1 MEAMETGDG
10 RRHPAADEVR
20 LAETEDT
27 GTEAL
32 AKGGSSLPNQSEES
46 KFELKDIETP
56 LVPCRMEPLNASPSH
71 SEDETEEGGLASEK
85 DDDDVEDVEEMEAT
99 PVQVKDSDPEET
111 IGKGTCSASF
121 SLDEMMDIG
130 TVDQQEQ
137 EAQMCTDD
145 NNSTTVLEEEEEE
158 EEAAQN
164 ELDTDMKPNVGMK
177 VDEEVQKK
185 EEKEEEKKE
194 DGSVEEV
201 KEKEMEEVTEKEVEE
216 VTEKEVEE
224 VTEKEREEVNEKE
237 REEENEKEREE
248 ENEKEREQVN
258 EKEREEE
265 ENEKEREEAKE
276 KVGEDVKEQQQQ
288 EEEEVNENN
297 ERIEEE
303 KGEKEEES
311 VPFYATRSRS
321 RAATTS
327 VSPSTSDMTNGMKVI
342 KLSASSSS
350 SSSSPAPIAGSP
362 TPIKIKDEP
371 EDEEYELAL
380 VSGTSTVKD
389 EPVAAKEEDL
399 QIESVYSVMPD
410 GSGRRQRGR
419 PSSSSSTLNMLCAHC
434 QKGLLKGQ
442 TAYQRKGSPALFC
455 STGCLTSSLSSS
467 KSVKTCHRCQKRISR
482 PQDIILAPDVDGLM
496 RGFCSEPCLSAFTLN
511 KSADAKA
518 LASSDVKLQSVCSM
532 CAKYDISKHEVV
544 LSGVVHKMCSD
555 SCFKLFRTAN
565 QLTMAGCANCGSIC
579 HVRPL
584 LLKMEGSSKT
594 LCNLDCLIKYKKKV
608 KMNLPCAMCRSP
620 RPLADM
626 FHNKSNTDDSVS
638 LYCSSS
644 CIMAFMVQS
653 VTSSG
658 THLNCENCGKNALPA
673 YHLAMS
679 DTTIRNFCTLPCV
692 MAFQEKFKMKQK
704 QMTIF
709 PKLPVA
715 SSQEPSTT
723 PPLPQA
729 ASATLDCAQCARQMT
744 AKPDVIH
751 VKDKVVFV
759 CSWSCALEFKTS
771 KNISAKCEYCK
782 MDKISREVKRING
795 KDCSFCSHGCKLLY
809 EHDLDA
815 RWGKH
820 CKSCSY
826 CQCVSKKVEKALY
839 GESSEEFCSEVCRSN
854 YTMLFC
860 HVAKCTSC
868 GRKGKLKHS
877 LFMLGELRN
886 FCDLP
891 CLFHFCNGQIK
902 TQGDVFPPDSPVIAN
917 VVSLACQ
924 DQASRATPDKPT
936 KQTGD
941 YQISLR
947 KRKEDSLT
955 STGPRTRGSDSQTD
969 PDLIIINDSPE
980 RKRPSPSTPT
990 PISVSTS
997 RSMKNKALLCKP
1009 LVQNKGVSCRTQ
1021 TVDVEAQT
1029 DLSIPKVMV
1038 LPIPVPVYVPVPM
1051 NMYSQC
1057 TPNPVGVPL
1066 PLPVPMLLPVN
1077 MDNADRIVET
1087 IKKIKE
1093 KFPAD
1098 PFEAELVLMAEMVS
1112 ETNGG
1117 DGATDKEGEMR
1128 PEIAAGGDAMST
1140 DLNTDDLA
1148 SLLNSWD
1155 EPNAPS
1161 PPMDVETD
1169 FPIETLERM
1178 ALQRES
1184 STPPASPAPTGT
1196 RKRQPSRKSRETRGR
1211 KKSNKGAE
1219 VSGKKGSA
1227 AKSSVPKV
1235 PKLKSEYGVDAWK
1248 RWIRWRD
1255 AQPDMETPRIGMR
1268 PLVPKED
1275 LLRCTSA
1282 ELSYGL
1288 CRFITE
1294 VKRPSGEPYAA
1305 DSLFYLCLGIQQ
1317 HLFENGRVENIFTD
1331 SFYCKFSTEFTN
1343 MLRGF
1348 QPTLTTGG
1356 YIHSRVEEEF
1366 LWDCKQLGVYSPIVL
1381 LNTLLYF
1388 FCKNFGFT
1396 TVEQHRQLSF
1406 AHVMR
1411 CTKTA
1416 QGNVKT
1422 TFLRFYPPIAPI
1434 DDLDGI
1440 PAKKRKEEEEA
1451 EVKEEKILEM
1461 KENTENP
1468 LRCPVRLYEFYLSK
1482 CSETVKQR
1490 TDVFYLLPERCCV
1503 PNSPLWFSATPL
1515 DEDTKEAMLTR
1526 ILTVRQLHLAT
1537 RERTLAPED
1546 DEGGGGGR
1554 GAGDDDDDDD
1564 WP

>member
-1 MEAMETGDG
+1 
-10 RRHPAADEVR
+10 
-20 LAETEDT
+20 
-27 GTEAL
+27 
-32 AKGGSSLPNQSEES
+32 
-46 KFELKDIETP
+46 
-56 LVPCRMEPLNASPSH
+56 
-71 SEDETEEGGLASEK
+71 
-85 DDDDVEDVEEMEAT
+85 
-99 PVQVKDSDPEET
+99 
-111 IGKGTCSASF
+111 
-121 SLDEMMDIG
+121 
-130 TVDQQEQ
+130 
-137 EAQMCTDD
+137 
-145 NNSTTVLEEEEEE
+145 
-158 EEAAQN
+158 
-164 ELDTDMKPNVGMK
+164 
-177 VDEEVQKK
+177 
-185 EEKEEEKKE
+185 
-194 DGSVEEV
+194 
-201 KEKEMEEVTEKEVEE
+201 
-216 VTEKEVEE
+216 
-224 VTEKEREEVNEKE
+224 
-237 REEENEKEREE
+237 
-248 ENEKEREQVN
+248 
-258 EKEREEE
+258 
-265 ENEKEREEAKE
+265 
-276 KVGEDVKEQQQQ
+276 
-288 EEEEVNENN
+288 
-297 ERIEEE
+297 
-303 KGEKEEES
+303 
-311 VPFYATRSRS
+311 
-321 RAATTS
+321 
-327 VSPSTSDMTNGMKVI
+327 MTNGMKVI

-389 EPVAAKEEDL
+389 EPVAAKDL

-518 LASSDVKLQSVCSM
+518 LASSD
-532 CAKYDISKHEVV
+532 HEVV

-594 LCNLDCLIKYKKKV
+594 LCNLDCLIKYK

-902 TQGDVFPPDSPVIAN
+902 TQGDVFPPGGPAAVAPFRAPAHQTLACIEHSPVIAN

-936 KQTGD
+936 KQ
-941 YQISLR
+941 
-947 KRKEDSLT
+947 
-955 STGPRTRGSDSQTD
+955 STHCK
-969 PDLIIINDSPE
+969 ND
-980 RKRPSPSTPT
+980 TPL
-990 PISVSTS
+990 TS

-1029 DLSIPKVMV
+1029 GPLTVMV

-1169 FPIETLERM
+1169 FPIG
-1178 ALQRES
+1178 Q
-1184 STPPASPAPTGT
+1184 SPDFDDDDSA
-1196 RKRQPSRKSRETRGR
+1196 PSRLVSDGR

-1546 DEGGGGGR
+1546 DEDYMVSCG
-1554 GAGDDDDDDD
+1554 
-1564 WP
+1564 

>member
-1 MEAMETGDG
+1 MEVMEIGDG
-10 RRHPAADEVR
+10 RRHPAADEVP

-27 GTEAL
+27 GSEAP

-46 KFELKDIETP
+46 KFEPKDIETP

-71 SEDETEEGGLASEK
+71 SEDETEEGGPASEK
-85 DDDDVEDVEEMEAT
+85 DEDDVEDVEEMEAT
-99 PVQVKDSDPEET
+99 PVQVKDLDSEET
-111 IGKGTCSASF
+111 IGKGNCSASF

-145 NNSTTVLEEEEEE
+145 NNSTTVLEEEET
-158 EEAAQN
+158 AQN
-164 ELDTDMKPNVGMK
+164 ELDADMTPNVGMK

-185 EEKEEEKKE
+185 EKEEEKNE

-201 KEKEMEEVTEKEVEE
+201 KEKEMEEVTEKEVIEKEPEVNEKECEE
-216 VTEKEVEE
+216 VN
-224 VTEKEREEVNEKE
+224 EKEREVLNEKE
-237 REEENEKEREE
+237 REEENEKL
-248 ENEKEREQVN
+248 
-258 EKEREEE
+258 
-265 ENEKEREEAKE
+265 
-276 KVGEDVKEQQQQ
+276 GEDVKEQRQQQ
-288 EEEEVNENN
+288 EEEVNENN
-297 ERIEEE
+297 EGIEEE

-311 VPFYATRSRS
+311 LPFYTTRSRS

-342 KLSASSSS
+342 KLSASNSS
-350 SSSSPAPIAGSP
+350 SSSSPAPI
-362 TPIKIKDEP
+362 KIKEEP
-371 EDEEYELAL
+371 EDEEYELMSA
-380 VSGTSTVKD
+380 TATVKD

-410 GSGRRQRGR
+410 GSGRRQRSR
-419 PSSSSSTLNMLCAHC
+419 LSSSSSMLNMLCAHC

-455 STGCLTSSLSSS
+455 STSCLSSSLSSS
-467 KSVKTCHRCQKRISR
+467 KSVKTCHRCQKRIYR
-482 PQDIILAPDVDGLM
+482 PQDVILAPDVDGLM

-511 KSADAKA
+511 KNADAKA
-518 LASSDVKLQSVCSM
+518 LASSDVKLQSACSM

-544 LSGVVHKMCSD
+544 LSGIVHKMCSD
-555 SCFKLFRTAN
+555 ACFKLFRTAN
-565 QLTMAGCANCGSIC
+565 QLTMTGCANCGSIC

-594 LCNLDCLIKYKKKV
+594 LCNLDCLVKYKKKV

-638 LYCSSS
+638 LYCSNS
-644 CIMAFMVQS
+644 CIMAFMVQCVS
-653 VTSSG
+653 SSG
-658 THLNCENCGKNALPA
+658 THLTCENCGMNSLPA
-673 YHLAMS
+673 YHVAMS
-679 DTTIRNFCTLPCV
+679 DTTIKNFCTLPC
-692 MAFQEKFKMKQK
+692 MMTFQEKFKQKQK

-709 PKLPVA
+709 PKLTVA
-715 SSQEPSTT
+715 SGQEPSAT
-723 PPLPQA
+723 PPPPPQA
-729 ASATLDCAQCARQMT
+729 ASATLGCAQCARQMT
-744 AKPDVIH
+744 SKPDVIH

-815 RWGKH
+815 HWGKH
-820 CKSCSY
+820 CKCCSY

-839 GESSEEFCSEVCRSN
+839 GESSEEFCSEECRSN

-877 LFMLGELRN
+877 LFVLGELRN
-886 FCDLP
+886 FCDLA

-924 DQASRATPDKPT
+924 DQAGRATPDKPT
-936 KQTGD
+936 KQRD

-947 KRKEDSLT
+947 KRKEDSRT

-990 PISVSTS
+990 PISTSTS

-1021 TVDVEAQT
+1021 TVNVEAQT
-1029 DLSIPKVMV
+1029 DLSIPEVMV

-1077 MDNADRIVET
+1077 IDNADRIVET

-1093 KFPAD
+1093 KFPED
-1098 PFEAELVLMAEMVS
+1098 PFEAELIVMAEMVS

-1117 DGATDKEGEMR
+1117 DGGTDEEGEMR
-1128 PEIAAGGDAMST
+1128 AAGGDA
-1140 DLNTDDLA
+1140 DGLVV
-1148 SLLNSWD
+1148 SLD
-1155 EPNAPS
+1155 EPNTPS

-1184 STPPASPAPTGT
+1184 STPPASPTPAGS

-1235 PKLKSEYGVDAWK
+1235 LKLKSEYGVDAWK
-1248 RWIRWRD
+1248 RWIHWRD
-1255 AQPDMETPRIGMR
+1255 TQADTETPRIGMR

-1288 CRFITE
+1288 CRFIAE

-1331 SFYCKFSTEFTN
+1331 GFYCKFSTEFTN

-1348 QPTLTTGG
+1348 QPTLTSGG

-1434 DDLDGI
+1434 DDLDGV
-1440 PAKKRKEEEEA
+1440 PAKKRKEEEEEEA
-1451 EVKEEKILEM
+1451 KVKGEKILEM

-1515 DEDTKEAMLTR
+1515 DEETKEAMITR

-1546 DEGGGGGR
+1546 DESGGR
-1554 GAGDDDDDDD
+1554 GGDDDDDDDDD